1 MEDPL
6 GGEAAMY
13 KLFAIWTGPSPDQV
27 EAFERHYAEVHVPLA
42 ASIPG
47 LRKLVLTRT
56 SDSLG
61 DGESAHHRITELWF
75 DDRAAMEAAERSP
88 EGQATIEDAVEIQ
101 ERFGATLTSV
111 AGETSEHQVGPR

>member
-1 MEDPL
+1 MS
-6 GGEAAMY
+6 EAWKDEENDGIY
-13 KLFAIWTGPSPDQV
+13 KLFAVWTSPNPDQV
-27 EAFERHYAEVHVPLA
+27 EAFEQHYTEVHLPLA

-61 DGESAHHRITELWF
+61 DAPPALHRITELWF
-75 DDRAAMEAAERSP
+75 DDKAAIEVAEASP
-88 EGQATIEDAVEIQ
+88 EGQATIKDAVEIQ

-111 AGETSEHQVGPR
+111 SGPSAEPPLG